1 MGAVRALVTLTVAA
15 AAAAAAAPAGH
26 AQANEPIVDQGVVQ
40 SVADRTI
47 VIRALDGSSMS
58 FVVGGATRVLL
69 NGARVTLSTI
79 RPGFVAEVTHRGT
92 GRAFRIRALGRFAA
106 VEHGVVRSVSRQEL
120 LLEREGG
127 GELTIPVTRR
137 TKVRRGGVPIGRWA
151 VRPGRRVTVL
161 LAQDGSARVV
171 ILRRRDR

>member
-1 MGAVRALVTLTVAA
+1 MGAVRALVALTVAA

-40 SVADRTI
+40 SVTDRTI
-47 VIRALDGSSMS
+47 IIRALDGSSMS
-58 FVVGGATRVLL
+58 FVVGGAARVLL
-69 NGARVTLSTI
+69 NGARVPLLTI
-79 RPGFVAEVTHRGT
+79 RPGFVAEVTHRGM
-92 GRAFRIRALGRFAA
+92 GRAFRIRAFGRVAE
-106 VEHGVVRSVSRQEL
+106 VERGVVRSLSRQGL
-120 LLEREGG
+120 LLEREGA
-127 GELTIPVTRR
+127 GELTIPVTSR
-137 TKVRRGGVPIGRWA
+137 TRVRMGGVPVGRWA